1 MQKAAAGIGRSME
14 RYEDIEGMKEILSL
28 AAEFL
33 LPLARESEWPCRP
46 ELMGWLTMVRDTL
59 GKKNERDIH

>member
-1 MQKAAAGIGRSME
+1 ME